1 MKPLQP
7 VIKWSGSK
15 RTVASQLGDF
25 FLPASCYYEPF
36 VGGGAMM
43 PFAKANYAKASDI
56 IPELIALWNEI
67 KNNPDEVASEYEKR
81 WNRLQNEG
89 YHVYY
94 EIRDIFN
101 KTKNPHDF
109 LFLTRTCLNGMIRY
123 NSEGEFNN
131 SLHLTRPGIHPTR
144 LSIIIKQ
151 WNYHIRKFDFLNTDY
166 RECLK
171 DIKKGDFVFL
181 DPPYGGTKS
190 RYTQTP
196 FSLDE
201 FYKTLEW
208 LNSKEVN
215 WMLTFDGS
223 SGDRNYSYAPP
234 EELYKTTFKIKTG
247 KSAFRKVIDKVQED
261 ILESVYLNYKTGLF
275 N

>member
-1 MKPLQP
+1 
-7 VIKWSGSK
+7 
-15 RTVASQLGDF
+15 
-25 FLPASCYYEPF
+25 
-36 VGGGAMM
+36 MM
-43 PFAKANYAKASDI
+43 PFARAEMGKASDI

-67 KNNPDEVASEYEKR
+67 KYNPQAVADGYASR
-81 WNRLQNEG
+81 WGRLQNEG
-89 YHVYY
+89 PQVFY
-94 EIRDIFN
+94 EIREAFN
-101 KTKNPHDF
+101 ATKDPLDF

-123 NSEGEFNN
+123 NSAGEFNN
-131 SLHLTRPGIHPTR
+131 SLHLTRPGIAPQR
-144 LSIIIKQ
+144 LESIIMDWNVHIK
-151 WNYHIRKFDFLNTDY
+151 KFEFLNADY

-171 DIKKGDFVFL
+171 DAQKGDFVFL

-201 FYKTLEW
+201 FYQTLEL

-223 SGDRNYSYAPP
+223 SGERNYSYAPP
-234 EELYKTTFKIKTG
+234 EELYKSTFKVKTG

-261 ILESVYLNYKTGLF
+261 VLESVYLNYKTTLF
-275 N
+275 

>member
-15 RTVASQLGDF
+15 RSVASQLGEI
-25 FLPASCYYEPF
+25 FLPAETYYEPF

-43 PFAKANYAKASDI
+43 PFAKANKGKASDI

-67 KNNPDEVASEYEKR
+67 KYNPEMVAEEYNVR
-81 WNRLQNEG
+81 WNKLQNEG
-89 YHVYY
+89 YQVFYDV
-94 EIRDIFN
+94 RDAFN
-101 KTKNPHDF
+101 KTKNPLDF

-123 NSEGEFNN
+123 NSAGEFNN
-131 SLHLTRPGIHPTR
+131 SLHLTRPGIDPVR
-144 LSIIIKQ
+144 LASIIMQ
-151 WNYHIRKFDFLNTDY
+151 WNRYIQKITFLNVDY

-171 DIKKGDFVFL
+171 DVKKGDFVFL

-196 FSLDE
+196 FSLDD
-201 FYKTLEW
+201 FYKTLDS
-208 LNSKEVN
+208 LNSKGVN

-223 SGDRNYSYAPP
+223 SGDRKYSYAPP
-234 EELYKTTFKIKTG
+234 EDLYKYTFKVKTG

-261 ILESVYLNYKTGLF
+261 ILETVYLNYKATLF
-275 N
+275 

>member
-15 RTVASQLGDF
+15 RTVASLLGDL
-25 FLPASCYYEPF
+25 FLPANTYYEPF

-43 PFAKANYAKASDI
+43 PFAKADKGKASDI

-67 KNNPDEVASEYEKR
+67 KRHPDLVAAEYETR
-81 WNRLQNEG
+81 WHRLQDEG
-89 YHVYY
+89 HQVFY
-94 EIRDIFN
+94 EVRDTFN
-101 KTKNPHDF
+101 NTKNPLDF

-123 NSEGEFNN
+123 NSAGEFNN
-131 SLHLTRPGIHPTR
+131 SLHLTRPGIAPQR
-144 LSIIIKQ
+144 LSVIINQ
-151 WNYHIRKFDFLNTDY
+151 WSLCIRKFEFHNVDY
-166 RECLK
+166 RECLADVK
-171 DIKKGDFVFL
+171 EGDFVFL

-190 RYTQTP
+190 RYTQAP

-201 FYKTLEW
+201 FYQTLDT
-208 LNSKEVN
+208 LNSRGVN

-234 EELYKTTFKIKTG
+234 EELYMSTFKINTG

-261 ILESVYLNYKTGLF
+261 ILESVYTNYKPSLF
-275 N
+275 

>member
-15 RTVASQLGDF
+15 RTVASQLSDF
-25 FLPASCYYEPF
+25 FLPANTYYEPF

-43 PFAKANYAKASDI
+43 PFAKSTKGKAGDI

-67 KNNPDEVASEYEKR
+67 KSNPELVISEYEVR
-81 WNRLQNEG
+81 WNRLQTEG
-89 YHVYY
+89 FQVYY
-94 EIRDIFN
+94 EVRDVFN
-101 KTKNPHDF
+101 KTKNPLDF

-123 NSEGEFNN
+123 NSAGEFNN
-131 SLHLTRPGIHPTR
+131 SLHLTRPGIAPQR
-144 LSIIIKQ
+144 FGAIVNQ
-151 WNYHIRKFDFLNTDY
+151 WNRYIKKFDFLNVDY
-166 RECLK
+166 RECLA
-171 DIKKGDFVFL
+171 DVKKGDFVFL

-201 FYKTLEW
+201 FYQVLDC
-208 LNSKEVN
+208 LNSKDVN

-234 EELYKTTFKIKTG
+234 KELYMETFKVKTG

-261 ILESVYLNYKTGLF
+261 ILESVYLNYKTTLF
-275 N
+275 